1 MKIAIHHS
9 PGSFSERWISY
20 CKKNNIDYKLVN
32 AYDNDIIQQ
41 VDDCEA
47 FMWHHNHMRYKDNIT
62 AKRILFALE
71 HAGIKIFPNFNT
83 GWHFDDKVAQKYL
96 LEAIDAPLVPSYVFY
111 DKQQALEWANKTTYP
126 KVFKLKGGSGSSNV
140 KLIKNEN
147 QAIKMIKKSFG
158 RGISNYRKIGSLKER
173 YRKYKTGKGN
183 FKSILKVIIRLILPT
198 EFSRNYGKEKG
209 YAYFQEFI
217 PNNEFDIRV
226 IIIGDRAFAVKR
238 MVRKNDFRASGSGDK
253 KYNIEE
259 IDLRCIEISFNVSEK
274 IKSQS
279 IAFDFVFNEQKK
291 PLVVEISYG
300 FAVEFYDPCPG
311 YWDSNLTWHEG
322 KFNPQGWMVEN
333 VINNA

>member
-140 KLIKNEN
+140 KLIKNE
-147 QAIKMIKKSFG
+147 K
-158 RGISNYRKIGSLKER
+158 L
-173 YRKYKTGKGN
+173 
-183 FKSILKVIIRLILPT
+183 ILKNFFPR
-198 EFSRNYGKEKG
+198 KK
-209 YAYFQEFI
+209 FQ
-217 PNNEFDIRV
+217 RK
-226 IIIGDRAFAVKR
+226 VKTTL
-238 MVRKNDFRASGSGDK
+238 K
-253 KYNIEE
+253 
-259 IDLRCIEISFNVSEK
+259 
-274 IKSQS
+274 
-279 IAFDFVFNEQKK
+279 
-291 PLVVEISYG
+291 
-300 FAVEFYDPCPG
+300 
-311 YWDSNLTWHEG
+311 
-322 KFNPQGWMVEN
+322 
-333 VINNA
+333 